1 MKVKTA
7 YETFR
12 VNMKDNIKI
21 KFKDMVCKGVDR
33 TYVAQNKVSRTCEHG
48 DESSEYIKNS

>member
-1 MKVKTA
+1 LKVKTA

-21 KFKDMVCKGVDR
+21 KFKDMVCKDVDSI
-33 TYVAQNKVSRTCEHG
+33 YVAQNTVSRSCEHG